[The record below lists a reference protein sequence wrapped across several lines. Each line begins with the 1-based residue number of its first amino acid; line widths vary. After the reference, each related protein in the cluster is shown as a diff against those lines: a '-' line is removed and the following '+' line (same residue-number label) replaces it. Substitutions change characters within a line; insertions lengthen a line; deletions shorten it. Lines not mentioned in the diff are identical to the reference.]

1 MPNQNTSWGHAK
13 TYGHSTRIVLQWC
26 QVTAGNGGQRSC
38 LAKPLMNN
46 RELQED
52 LLDMAKLVDRAIELS
67 SKALAERDMELSR
80 QVIKEDEAINQAQHD
95 IEEHCLV
102 LIATQQPLAR
112 DLRVIFAIANIA
124 TELERMADHAKGIGE
139 VGVMMGPREPLKP
152 LVDIPRMAAKARWL
166 LEQELEAFVNR
177 DVELARSLGREDDEV
192 DGLYDQVFRELLIF
206 MMDDPRTISRATYL
220 LWVAH
225 NLERIADRA
234 LNIGERVV
242 FLVRGE
248 VEEHNA

>member
-1 MPNQNTSWGHAK
+1 M
-13 TYGHSTRIVLQWC
+13 TRETFDEQLKALEQDVLDMGRRVDQ
-26 QVTAGNGGQRSC
+26 AIDLSIEA
-38 LAKPLMNN
+38 LAK
-46 RELQED
+46 
-52 LLDMAKLVDRAIELS
+52 
-67 SKALAERDMELSR
+67 RDIGLSR
-80 QVIKEDEAINQAQHD
+80 RVIREDEAINQAQHD

-112 DLRVIFAIANIA
+112 DLRVIFAVANIA

-139 VGVMMGPREPLKP
+139 IGVMMGPREPLKP

-177 DVELARSLGREDDEV
+177 DVELASRLGSEDDEV
-192 DGLYDQVFRELLIF
+192 DRLYDQVFRELLIF
-206 MMDDPRTISRATYL
+206 MMDDPKTISRATYL

-234 LNIGERVV
+234 INIGERVV

>member
-1 MPNQNTSWGHAK
+1 V
-13 TYGHSTRIVLQWC
+13 TRETFDEQLQALEEDVLEMGREVDQ
-26 QVTAGNGGQRSC
+26 AIDLSIEA
-38 LAKPLMNN
+38 LAK
-46 RELQED
+46 
-52 LLDMAKLVDRAIELS
+52 
-67 SKALAERDMELSR
+67 RDVELSR
-80 QVIKEDEAINQAQHD
+80 RVIREDDAINRAQRD
-95 IEEHCLV
+95 IEEKCLV
-102 LIATQQPLAR
+102 LIATQQPLAG

-124 TELERMADHAKGIGE
+124 TELERMADHAKGIGQI
-139 VGVMMGPREPLKP
+139 GVMMGPREPLKP

-177 DVELARSLGREDDEV
+177 DVELARSLGSEDDEV
-192 DGLYDQVFRELLIF
+192 DRLYDQVFRELLIF

>member
-1 MPNQNTSWGHAK
+1 M
-13 TYGHSTRIVLQWC
+13 TRETFDEQLKALEQDVLDMGRRVDQ
-26 QVTAGNGGQRSC
+26 AIDLSIEA
-38 LAKPLMNN
+38 LAK
-46 RELQED
+46 RD
-52 LLDMAKLVDRAIELS
+52 IELS
-67 SKALAERDMELSR
+67 RR
-80 QVIKEDEAINQAQHD
+80 VIREDEAINQAQHD

-234 LNIGERVV
+234 INIGERVV

>member
-1 MPNQNTSWGHAK
+1 M
-13 TYGHSTRIVLQWC
+13 TRETFDEQLKALEQDVLDMGRRVDQ
-26 QVTAGNGGQRSC
+26 AIDLSIEA
-38 LAKPLMNN
+38 LAK
-46 RELQED
+46 RD
-52 LLDMAKLVDRAIELS
+52 IELS
-67 SKALAERDMELSR
+67 RR
-80 QVIKEDEAINQAQHD
+80 VIREDEAINQAQQD
-95 IEEHCLV
+95 IEEKCLV

-112 DLRVIFAIANIA
+112 DLRVIFAVANIA
-124 TELERMADHAKGIGE
+124 TELERMADHAKGIGQI
-139 VGVMMGPREPLKP
+139 GVMMGPREPLKP

-177 DVELARSLGREDDEV
+177 DVELARRLGSEDDEI
-192 DGLYDQVFRELLIF
+192 DRLYDQVFRELLIF
-206 MMDDPRTISRATYL
+206 MMDDPKTISRATYL

-234 LNIGERVV
+234 INIGERVV

>member
-1 MPNQNTSWGHAK
+1 V
-13 TYGHSTRIVLQWC
+13 TRETFDEQLKALEQDVLDMGRRVDQ
-26 QVTAGNGGQRSC
+26 AIDLSIEA
-38 LAKPLMNN
+38 LAK
-46 RELQED
+46 
-52 LLDMAKLVDRAIELS
+52 
-67 SKALAERDMELSR
+67 RDIGLSR
-80 QVIKEDEAINQAQHD
+80 RVIREDEAINQAQHD

-112 DLRVIFAIANIA
+112 DLRVIFAVANIA

-139 VGVMMGPREPLKP
+139 IGVMMGPREPLKP

-177 DVELARSLGREDDEV
+177 DVELARRLGSEDDEV
-192 DGLYDQVFRELLIF
+192 DRLYDQVFRELLIF
-206 MMDDPRTISRATYL
+206 MMDDPKTISRATYL

-234 LNIGERVV
+234 INIGERVV

>member
-1 MPNQNTSWGHAK
+1 V
-13 TYGHSTRIVLQWC
+13 TRETFDEQLKALEKDV
-26 QVTAGNGGQRSC
+26 
-38 LAKPLMNN
+38 
-46 RELQED
+46 
-52 LLDMAKLVDRAIELS
+52 LDMGRQVDQAIDLSIEAPAK
-67 SKALAERDMELSR
+67 RDVELSR
-80 QVIKEDEAINQAQHD
+80 RVIREDEAINQAQQD
-95 IEEHCLV
+95 IEEKCLV
-102 LIATQQPLAR
+102 LIATQQPLAG

-124 TELERMADHAKGIGE
+124 TELERMADHAKGIGQI
-139 VGVMMGPREPLKP
+139 GVMMGPREPLKP

-177 DVELARSLGREDDEV
+177 DVELARSLGSEDDEI
-192 DGLYDQVFRELLIF
+192 DRLYDQVFRELLIF
-206 MMDDPRTISRATYL
+206 MMDDPKTTSRATYL

-234 LNIGERVV
+234 INIGERVV